1 MRACPATRGKRS
13 NPVQSIVF
21 SGLFRPKGL
30 AMTFAILLFSTL
42 SYAEIVDRV
51 VAIVGTEVIT
61 LYDVDR
67 AMAPYATEI
76 NKARNRDEKFKS
88 VRREV
93 LDRLIDDLLLK
104 QAVEDAKIQV
114 TSDDVARAVK
124 NIITQNQISIEILK
138 SELAKKGISYE
149 SYKEDIRRN
158 IERVKFINQQIGSV
172 VKISDS
178 DLRDYYQKHMEEF
191 GGHQS
196 AHIAQIV
203 LPFEEG
209 TTKEKAFE
217 LKAKG
222 EEIVK
227 QAKGGAS
234 FAALA
239 KQYSKGPNAETGGD
253 LGIVEP
259 GKLLPEISA
268 ALENM
273 KVGQISDPIM
283 SPAGVHII
291 YLIDRARPTEA
302 DFEKM
307 KEQVYNRMYD
317 QKMMEAL
324 GQYLSEQRKKTF
336 VQVKE

>member
-1 MRACPATRGKRS
+1 MNNNLKLKREKGK
-13 NPVQSIVF
+13 VQGEIKNLMIFFFLTF
-21 SGLFRPKGL
+21 SFSLFPFPFSAL
-30 AMTFAILLFSTL
+30 AEVA
-42 SYAEIVDRV
+42 DRV

-67 AMAPYATEI
+67 VMAQYSTEI
-76 NKARNRDEKFKS
+76 AKAKNRDEKFKT
-88 VRREV
+88 VKREV
-93 LDRLIDDLLLK
+93 LDALIADLLLK
-104 QAVEDAKIQV
+104 QAVMDAKIEV
-114 TSDDVARAVK
+114 TSDDVARAIK
-124 NIITQNQISIEILK
+124 NVLTQNQISIDVLK
-138 SELAKKGISYE
+138 AELAKKGVSYE
-149 SYKEDIRRN
+149 SYKDDIKRN

-217 LKAKG
+217 LKAKA
-222 EEIVK
+222 EDIVK
-227 QAKGGAS
+227 QARGDTS

-259 GKLLPEISA
+259 GKLLPEIRA
-268 ALENM
+268 ALENI
-273 KVGQISDPIM
+273 KVGQISEPIM

-291 YLIDRARPTEA
+291 YLIDRARATEA

-307 KEQVYNRMYD
+307 KELIYNKMYD
-317 QKMMEAL
+317 QRMMEAL
-324 GQYLSEQRKKTF
+324 DQYLSEQRKKTF

>member
-1 MRACPATRGKRS
+1 MNNNLKLKREKGK
-13 NPVQSIVF
+13 VQGEIKNLMIFFFLTF
-21 SGLFRPKGL
+21 SFSLFPFPFSAL
-30 AMTFAILLFSTL
+30 AEVA
-42 SYAEIVDRV
+42 DRV

-67 AMAPYATEI
+67 VMAQFSTEI
-76 NKARNRDEKFKS
+76 AKAKNRDEKFKT
-88 VRREV
+88 VKREV

-104 QAVEDAKIQV
+104 QAVMDAKIEV
-114 TSDDVARAVK
+114 TSDDVARAIK
-124 NIITQNQISIEILK
+124 NVLTQNQISIDVLK
-138 SELAKKGISYE
+138 AELAKKGVSYE
-149 SYKEDIRRN
+149 SYKDDIKRN
-158 IERVKFINQQIGSV
+158 IERIKFINQQIGSV
-172 VKISDS
+172 VKISDA

-191 GGHQS
+191 GGKQS

-222 EEIVK
+222 TELVK
-227 QAKGGAS
+227 QARGGTS

-268 ALENM
+268 ALENI

-317 QKMMEAL
+317 QRMTEAL
-324 GQYLSEQRKKTF
+324 DQYLSEQRKKTF